1 MNYSTQYQK
10 FHRTDITISAKSLS
24 IFVSPHLNPPLRM
37 GGLAYGTN
45 PLLSYVVLSII
56 AHQAAIEILFQEIR
70 PLR

>member
-37 GGLAYGTN
+37 GGLAYG
-45 PLLSYVVLSII
+45 LSII